1 MKKILVGRARRG
13 VEGGGE
19 RMAPRLGVIGELTKE
34 RN

>member
-13 VEGGGE
+13 VEGGGG
-19 RMAPRLGVIGELTKE
+19 MAPRLGVIGELTKE